1 VLSFRRVPADSA
13 QAQRLITAM
22 IDELAPLYGRIDVP
36 GAPSASPD
44 DFRPPAGAF
53 LLGEG
58 DGAAVCAGG
67 VKRLSQSCAEIKRM
81 YVVPSARGQGV
92 ARALLGALERTA
104 GELGYE
110 IVRLDT
116 GPRQPHALALYL
128 ACGYVPIADYNGNP
142 FASFWGEKH
151 LAPNAI
157 RPRSRGRA
165 HASGQP

>member
-1 VLSFRRVPADSA
+1 MRAEMAEV
-13 QAQRLITAM
+13 
-22 IDELAPLYGRIDVP
+22 YP
-36 GAPSASPD
+36 GLEIASPHMPQAGPEVLN
-44 DFRPPAGAF
+44 PPNGLF
-53 LLGEG
+53 LLGFE
-58 DGAAVCAGG
+58 DGTAICCGG
-67 VKRLSQSCAEIKRM
+67 IKRLSADACEFKRM

-142 FASFWGEKH
+142 FASFWGEKR

-165 HASGQP
+165 RASGQP